1 MSGGFLAVQAKRAK
15 ERHKKVNLGR
25 RQCDSIGLESE
36 TLHLPIHPS
45 FPPSRHLFL
54 LSHYNTQEDAFRE
67 ADTNNDGALTIEE
80 WTDVLSK
87 TGHEN
92 PR

>member
-25 RQCDSIGLESE
+25 WQRNSMRLSSE
-36 TLHLPIHPS
+36 TLQPS
-45 FPPSRHLFL
+45 FANPSSPPNVPIEL
-54 LSHYNTQEDAFRE
+54 LQHSQEDAFRE